1 MLGVEESSFLVL
13 ESGQRLVPEL
23 VLEVEETVAGKG
35 KKGILLDQLSW
46 QKSIN
51 KHIII
56 DYIYDKP
63 VVQGKVLDL
72 VQCQQ
77 WSAGGL
83 GCLVGLLRRA
93 LSPVW

>member
-23 VLEVEETVAGKG
+23 VLEVEETVA
-35 KKGILLDQLSW
+35 
-46 QKSIN
+46 
-51 KHIII
+51 
-56 DYIYDKP
+56 

-93 LSPVW
+93 LSPGRPVTSVALQAPAH